1 VTGSKHFIIG
11 TAGHVD
17 HGKTALIRALTG
29 TDTDRLKEEQER
41 GMSIDLGF
49 TSFQL
54 PSGRMAG
61 VIDVPGH
68 ERFLKNMLAGAG
80 GIDLVILVIAAD
92 EGVMPQT
99 REHLDILRILHTE
112 KGVVAIT
119 KADLV
124 DEDWL
129 ELVREDIR
137 EVLRGTF
144 LADAPMIP
152 VSSITGAGL
161 DVLRATVDSVADEV
175 QGRSPIG
182 PWRLPIDRVFTI
194 GGFGTVVTGTLI
206 SGSVRVSERAE
217 LLPDRLETRVRGLQ
231 VHGAGADTAEAGT
244 RVALNLAG
252 LELVAVER
260 GDVVAPPAAFAPT
273 LAIDARLDVLPSCP
287 RVVKNR
293 SRVRVYVGT
302 AEVLARL
309 TLLDAESLQAGQ
321 SGLVQLRLEEPAVCT
336 KGDRLVLRFYSP
348 MQLIGGGPVI
358 DAQPAKH
365 RRFED
370 GVLAAL
376 AIRER
381 GTPDELVSQAVQR
394 GGLKPTRPPQ
404 LASQLGIA
412 ATDLAAVVTL
422 LLERGDLIS
431 ADGDA
436 LLSAAVVEAAENQ
449 LLDVITAYHR
459 AQPLRVGMSREELRS
474 RLSRTI
480 DARAFNFLLG
490 RLEKRDAIHAVAG
503 RVKRADH
510 EPRFS
515 ESQDAAARNLISAL
529 LREPFSPPSPEEA
542 LLACGAPAT
551 VAREVWDSL
560 IDQGII
566 VRVAEGIFFHR
577 DALSQVE
584 ARVRQHLSS
593 HPGMT
598 ASAFR
603 DLIGS
608 SRKYAVP
615 LLEYLDA
622 TRVTRRIGDERILL

>member
-1 VTGSKHFIIG
+1 VTGSKHLIIG

-124 DEDWL
+124 DEEWL

-137 EVLRGTF
+137 EVLRGSF
-144 LADAPMIP
+144 LADAPMVP
-152 VSSITGAGL
+152 VSSITGSGL
-161 DVLRATVDSVADEV
+161 DTLRATIDAVADEV

-206 SGSVRVSERAE
+206 SGSVRVGERAD
-217 LLPDRLETRVRGLQ
+217 LLPGRLETRVRGLQ
-231 VHGAGADTAEAGT
+231 VHGASADTAEAGT

-252 LELVAVER
+252 LDLVAVER
-260 GDVVAPPAAFAPT
+260 GDVVVPPGAFAPT
-273 LAIDARLDVLPSCP
+273 LAMDARIEVLASCP
-287 RVVKNR
+287 RIVKNR

-309 TLLDAESLQAGQ
+309 TLLDAESLPGGQ
-321 SGLVQLRLEEPAVCT
+321 SGLVQLRLEEPAVCA

-348 MQLIGGGPVI
+348 MQLMGGGPVI
-358 DAQPAKH
+358 DAQPVKH
-365 RRFED
+365 RRFD
-370 GVLAAL
+370 PGVLAAL

-381 GTPDELVSQAVQR
+381 GTPDELVRQAVQR

-404 LASQLGIA
+404 LASQLGISLA
-412 ATDLAAVVTL
+412 DLAPVVTL
-422 LLERGDLIS
+422 LLEQGDLIA
-431 ADGDA
+431 ADADA
-436 LLSAAVVEAAENQ
+436 LLSAAVVTAAENQ
-449 LLDVITAYHR
+449 ILDTLTAYHR
-459 AQPLRVGMSREELRS
+459 TQPLRVGMSREELRS
-474 RLSRTI
+474 RLSRVI
-480 DARAFNFLLG
+480 DARAFSFLIG
-490 RLEKRDAIHAVAG
+490 RLEKRDAIRAVAG
-503 RVKRADH
+503 RVKRSEH

-515 ESQDAAARNLISAL
+515 EAQEKLARGLVAAL
-529 LREPFSPPSPEEA
+529 LREPFSPPSLDQA
-542 LLACGAPAT
+542 LTGSGASST

-560 IDQGII
+560 VDQGLI

-577 DALSQVE
+577 DALAKVE
-584 ARVRQHLSS
+584 ERVREHLSS
-593 HPGMT
+593 HASMT

-622 TRVTRRIGDERILL
+622 AHVTRRIGDERILL